1 MAVEARVRATEIVA
15 SVSSGEAL
23 AEATSEEL
31 FALLYAEL
39 RRLAEHYMRKER
51 RGHTLQATA
60 LVHEAYLRL
69 VDQRRANWR
78 GRTHF
83 FAVAARVM
91 RRVLIDYARGRGRE
105 KRGAEWQRVTL
116 ADSVGPAAGAE
127 LSLEEIFSLSAALDK
142 LARLDQ
148 RQARIVE
155 FRFFGG
161 LTVPEVADFLG
172 VSTRTVEGD
181 WTHARAWLRR
191 ELWSGGAP

>member
-31 FALLYAEL
+31 FSLLYAEL
-39 RRLAEHYMRKER
+39 RRLAEHYMRQER

-60 LVHEAYLRL
+60 LVHEAYLKL
-69 VDQRRANWR
+69 VDQTRANWR

-105 KRGAEWQRVTL
+105 KRGAGWQRVTL
-116 ADSVGPAAGAE
+116 ADSLGPAAAGE
-127 LSLEEIFSLSAALDK
+127 LSLEEVLSLSAALDK
-142 LARLDQ
+142 LGRFDE

-155 FRFFGG
+155 LRFFGG
-161 LTVPEVADFLG
+161 LSVPEVANVLG
-172 VSTRTVEGD
+172 LSARTVEGD

-191 ELWSGGAP
+191 ELSSGGAP